1 MKSQRTIDVTKKRNI
16 FGFISYFLWITVVL
30 VLVFFTFKKFSTPVE
45 IVESA
50 ESEGFISESGKA
62 FILSTSIT
70 VIIGVIATIVIKDK
84 LRTFFWMVSVVLS
97 AVIFKSTGMYIVLG
111 IWLVDEY
118 VFHNLYKYYKSK
130 VSINKEIDL
139 RQ

>member
-30 VLVFFTFKKFSTPVE
+30 VLVFFTFKKFSTPAE